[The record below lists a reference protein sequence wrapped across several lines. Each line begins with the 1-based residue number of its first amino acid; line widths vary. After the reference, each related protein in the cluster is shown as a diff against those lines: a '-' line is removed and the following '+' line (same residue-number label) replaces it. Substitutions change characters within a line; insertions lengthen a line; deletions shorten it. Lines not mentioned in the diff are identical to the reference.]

1 MMLRVLN
8 LRGEIVANEIK
19 PVVSK
24 EETFDKLDIRLGRV
38 VSVELEPAA
47 PKPAYKLTIDFGK
60 YGRKV
65 SVGRFTNH
73 TEEEMKDALVMGVLN
88 FEPRSVGDTV
98 SEVLIIGVQF
108 PKKDSGEATF
118 LTPAV
123 PAKIGGKLF

>member
-1 MMLRVLN
+1 M
-8 LRGEIVANEIK
+8 ANEIK

-24 EETFDKLDIRLGRV
+24 EEAFDKLDIRLGRV

-60 YGRKV
+60 YGLKV